1 MTITK
6 EVLDELLSGVENA
19 NDLLGDKGLMK
30 ELKVR
35 LMERMLGAELTEYL
49 GYEPG
54 ADPTN
59 HQDNRRNGSMR
70 KTVKGNDGALPIDV
84 PRDRDGSFEPVLIKK
99 GQTRID
105 GMDDKIIGLYAAG
118 LSTRD
123 IRAHLEE
130 VYGLKVSADLISRV
144 TDAVL
149 EEVSDWQNRALEPM
163 YPIVFLDAL
172 RVKIRDAESRQV
184 KNKAVYVALGVTPE
198 GEREVLGL
206 WIANNE
212 GAKFWLSVMNNL
224 RNRGVEDILIAV
236 VDGLKGFPDA
246 INAAFPDTTVQ
257 TCIVHLVRH
266 SLNFC
271 GWKDRKNVA
280 KDLKRIYQATDDVE
294 AEKALA
300 DFEAEWGQK
309 YPSIAP
315 SWRRA
320 WQEVIPFF
328 AFPPEVR
335 KIIYTTNAI
344 ESLNRVIRKTTKTR
358 GSFPT
363 DDAAMKLIYL
373 AIRSFEKTGRAV
385 REWVAAR
392 NQFCD
397 LSPIPRMRMSSII
410 RSRSGLTFSC
420 VMGTSYL
427 TIEKVP
433 IIKQEP
439 RNTKTTSNQ
448 EVKRPPQA
456 PLPRERLSP

>member
-1 MTITK
+1 MTISK
-6 EVLDELLSGVENA
+6 ELLDELLSGVDRPE
-19 NDLLGDKGLMK
+19 DLLGDKGLMK

-35 LMERMLGAELTEYL
+35 LMERMLGAELTEHL
-49 GYEPG
+49 GYEPHG
-54 ADPTN
+54 DPAS
-59 HQDNRRNGSMR
+59 QQINRRNGATR
-70 KTVKGNDGALPIDV
+70 KVLKGNDGAVPIDI
-84 PRDRDGSFEPVLIKK
+84 PRDRDGSFEPELIRK

-300 DFEAEWGQK
+300 DFETEWGQK

-328 AFPPEVR
+328 AFPPAVR

-363 DDAAMKLIYL
+363 DDAATKLIYL
-373 AIRSFEKTGRAV
+373 AIRNFEKAGRCV
-385 REWVAAR
+385 REWVDAR
-392 NQFCD
+392 NQFAI
-397 LSPIPRMRMSSII
+397 LYP
-410 RSRSGLTFSC
+410 
-420 VMGTSYL
+420 
-427 TIEKVP
+427 
-433 IIKQEP
+433 
-439 RNTKTTSNQ
+439 
-448 EVKRPPQA
+448 
-456 PLPRERLSP
+456 ERFNR

>member
-1 MTITK
+1 MTTITN
-6 EVLDELLSGVENA
+6 EVLDELLSGVANA
-19 NDLLGDKGLMK
+19 DDLLGEQGLMK

-35 LMERMLGAELTEYL
+35 LMERMLGAELTEHL
-49 GYEPG
+49 GYEPE
-54 ADPTN
+54 AQPSDY
-59 HQDNRRNGSMR
+59 QSNRRNGTTR
-70 KTVKGNDGALPIDV
+70 KTLKGNDGALPIDV
-84 PRDRDGSFEPVLIKK
+84 PRDRDGSFEPELIKK
-99 GQTRID
+99 GQSRID

-224 RNRGVEDILIAV
+224 RNRGLEDILIAV
-236 VDGLKGFPDA
+236 VDGLKGFPEA
-246 INAAFPDTTVQ
+246 INAAYPDTTVQ

-271 GWKDRKNVA
+271 AWKDRKVVA
-280 KDLKRIYQATDDVE
+280 KDLKRIYQATDDAE

-300 DFEAEWGQK
+300 DFEAEWGPK

-315 SWRRA
+315 AWRRA

-373 AIRSFEKTGRAV
+373 AIRNFERKGSAV
-385 REWVAAR
+385 QEWVAAR
-392 NQFCD
+392 NQFAI
-397 LSPIPRMRMSSII
+397 LYP
-410 RSRSGLTFSC
+410 
-420 VMGTSYL
+420 
-427 TIEKVP
+427 
-433 IIKQEP
+433 EP
-439 RNTKTTSNQ
+439 FNK
-448 EVKRPPQA
+448 
-456 PLPRERLSP
+456 

>member
-1 MTITK
+1 MTLSK
-6 EVLDELLSGVENA
+6 EVLDELLSGVERPE
-19 NDLLGDKGLMK
+19 DLLGDKGLMK

-35 LMERMLGAELTEYL
+35 LMERMLGAELTEHL

-54 ADPTN
+54 EDPAE
-59 HQDNRRNGSMR
+59 QSNRRNGTSR

-84 PRDRDGSFEPVLIKK
+84 PRDRDGSFEPELIKK

-118 LSTRD
+118 LSIRD

-130 VYGLKVSADLISRV
+130 VYGLKVSADLVSRV

-184 KNKAVYVALGVTPE
+184 KNKAVYVALGVTPA

-206 WIANNE
+206 WIAANE

-271 GWKDRKNVA
+271 GWKDRKTVA
-280 KDLKRIYQATDDVE
+280 KDLKRIYQATNDTE

-328 AFPPEVR
+328 AFPPAVR

-344 ESLNRVIRKTTKTR
+344 ESLNRGIRKTTKTR

-363 DDAAMKLIYL
+363 DDAATKLIYL
-373 AIRSFEKTGRAV
+373 AIRSFERTGRAV

-392 NQFCD
+392 NQFAI
-397 LSPIPRMRMSSII
+397 LYP
-410 RSRSGLTFSC
+410 
-420 VMGTSYL
+420 
-427 TIEKVP
+427 
-433 IIKQEP
+433 
-439 RNTKTTSNQ
+439 
-448 EVKRPPQA
+448 
-456 PLPRERLSP
+456 ERFNK